1 MLVKN
6 FRVWHSSLECSRIW
20 TRQRSFLYNETG
32 KIMGKRRNIVVISM
46 LLSLYGTCFAGW
58 QMDEFLISFWGGPEN
73 PSQAAAIRRAHFTT
87 VMCRLSY
94 LDLCRDAG
102 LKAILFDISPS
113 QARRL
118 RAEDSVWGYSLKDE
132 PENHEFPRIARLA
145 KSLRRADPGHPV
157 YVNLGWKAD
166 PDLFVRTVKPQILSF
181 DDYRWWWK
189 EDFLPLLDKYR
200 RISLEEDLPLLFWVE
215 ANTGP
220 DSEAGPGAVYPADNM
235 ARIRSSVFTALAYG
249 ARGIQW
255 FVDRL
260 IFDGS
265 RLTHAGEDVALVN
278 AELKNLG
285 PVLMKL
291 RSSEVY
297 HCGSGQVPRGAR
309 SLPRDFWVQTSTPEG
324 LIGLFKDSAGRD
336 YIMAVNRGTEHT
348 RQARLRFKTP
358 VSRAQ
363 LLDKKSGRW
372 IDLSLEQI
380 STAGREAEDLSPQPT
395 VLVEIR
401 FPLSPGDGELIRI
414 DE

>member
-1 MLVKN
+1 
-6 FRVWHSSLECSRIW
+6 
-20 TRQRSFLYNETG
+20 
-32 KIMGKRRNIVVISM
+32 
-46 LLSLYGTCFAGW
+46 
-58 QMDEFLISFWGGPEN
+58 
-73 PSQAAAIRRAHFTT
+73 
-87 VMCRLSY
+87 
-94 LDLCRDAG
+94 
-102 LKAILFDISPS
+102 
-113 QARRL
+113 
-118 RAEDSVWGYSLKDE
+118 
-132 PENHEFPRIARLA
+132 
-145 KSLRRADPGHPV
+145 
-157 YVNLGWKAD
+157 
-166 PDLFVRTVKPQILSF
+166 
-181 DDYRWWWK
+181 
-189 EDFLPLLDKYR
+189 
-200 RISLEEDLPLLFWVE
+200 
-215 ANTGP
+215 
-220 DSEAGPGAVYPADNM
+220 
-235 ARIRSSVFTALAYG
+235 
-249 ARGIQW
+249 
-255 FVDRL
+255 
-260 IFDGS
+260 
-265 RLTHAGEDVALVN
+265 
-278 AELKNLG
+278 
-285 PVLMKL
+285 MKL